1 MSKKK
6 KSYFQKSYLDQEQHK
21 DWLAEVPE
29 DTNVNCKLCNKVL
42 SQSTTDTNI
51 IFNSVIKAEIIWSLF
66 SVCEGFSNNSAK
78 YLNQTFQSMFSEC
91 PTAQKFQFGP
101 RSP

>member
-42 SQSTTDTNI
+42 SQSTTDANI
-51 IFNSVIKAEIIWSLF
+51 IF
-66 SVCEGFSNNSAK
+66 
-78 YLNQTFQSMFSEC
+78 
-91 PTAQKFQFGP
+91 
-101 RSP
+101 